1 MTADGG
7 TRHDRWFMIP
17 PVLIAVIAANVAV
30 FIAMGA
36 ATGRWSWQARTL
48 EGWGGNFGILSLHGQ
63 SWRLLTSQ
71 YLHANLIHIGGNMVL
86 LAIAGGY
93 VADKVG
99 ASRFLVT
106 YTLCGLLA
114 ALASAVLHPLVV
126 GVGAS
131 GAIAGVVGIVVALWA
146 SGRCPD
152 INGNWVAQTVGI
164 NAVYS
169 LVPQVDWVAHLA
181 GFVAGMACGAALLAG
196 SWVRPVAPEL

>member
-1 MTADGG
+1 M
-7 TRHDRWFMIP
+7 P
-17 PVLIAVIAANVAV
+17 PVLIAVIAVNVGVFVAMAAV
-30 FIAMGA
+30 
-36 ATGRWSWQARTL
+36 TGHWSWRARAL
-48 EGWGGNFGILSLHGQ
+48 EAWGGNFGVLSLNGQ

-71 YLHANLIHIGGNMVL
+71 YLHANLVHLGGNMVL

-93 VADKVG
+93 VAEKIG
-99 ASRFLVT
+99 AVRFLAA

-114 ALASAVLHPLVV
+114 ALAGAMLHPLVV

-181 GFVAGMACGAALLAG
+181 GFAAGLACGAALLAG
-196 SWVRPVAPEL
+196 SWVRPAAPEL